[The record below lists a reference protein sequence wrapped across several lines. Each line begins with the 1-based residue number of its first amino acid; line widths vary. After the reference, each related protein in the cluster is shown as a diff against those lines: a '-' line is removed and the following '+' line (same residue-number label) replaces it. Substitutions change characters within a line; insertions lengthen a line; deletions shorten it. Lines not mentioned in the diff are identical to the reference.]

1 MNKRL
6 HKGPSASAILAER
19 RKVMR
24 PAELRR
30 IGQELERRDARLRSG
45 WDRYHTVRAVISG
58 PDEPRQWTKVPDGAI
73 EAARHGDVSRLLDC
87 LLARKPFEDGDRDRL
102 AAYIGM
108 KKRRCLWSP
117 ELERALSCPPTDAAG
132 ACARGQCADDDYDLL
147 ADVVAEVGRKRGRV
161 FDAPAHR
168 AARLAEVL
176 LSLAGLERI
185 PALLREATIA
195 YGCELVGDESGVKI
209 ETETVHNLL
218 SHPTARAHR
227 H

>member
-6 HKGPSASAILAER
+6 HKGPSASAILALR
-19 RKVMR
+19 REKVK

-30 IGQELERRDARLRSG
+30 IGQALEHREARLRSG
-45 WDRYHTVRAVISG
+45 WDCYHTVRAVISG
-58 PDEPRQWTKVPDGAI
+58 PDDLRQWTKVPDGAI
-73 EAARHGDVSRLLDC
+73 EAARHGDVSRQLDC
-87 LLARKPFEDGDRDRL
+87 LRAHKPFKVGDRDRL
-102 AAYIGM
+102 AAYIAM
-108 KKRRCLWSP
+108 KKRRRLWSP
-117 ELERALSCPPTDAAG
+117 ELVRALSCPPT
-132 ACARGQCADDDYDLL
+132 DDDYDLL

-195 YGCELVGDESGVKI
+195 YGCELVGNESGVKI
-209 ETETVHNLL
+209 ETETVRNLL
-218 SHPTARAHR
+218 SHPTARARR